1 MFEDHYEFDEKFNNK
16 FISELKGKNIRQKML
31 IIHLALEYWINR
43 ILKIRVKDEKIFEF
57 LINNLNFY
65 KKFELL
71 KKLDL
76 LNPDNIYDKEISKNI
91 IKKIKI
97 KMKNEGKSIL
107 KEIITNTT
115 DRKREGEF
123 IFFLICSSEGIIN
136 NIAVLNKLRNKYAH
150 YFFVD
155 KKEIDKL
162 ANNLQPVFNSDIW
175 ILDHKEKIE
184 IIGANTVFLLKYLYL
199 HHSNHLTFIYD
210 KIKGLQLHFKGT
222 GKFNWIYHFKIP
234 STWKKIK
241 QLKIEA
247 TNNNKTNIKIEIEK
261 LN

>member
-155 KKEIDKL
+155 KIIYW
-162 ANNLQPVFNSDIW
+162 F
-175 ILDHKEKIE
+175 IL
-184 IIGANTVFLLKYLYL
+184 
-199 HHSNHLTFIYD
+199 
-210 KIKGLQLHFKGT
+210 
-222 GKFNWIYHFKIP
+222 
-234 STWKKIK
+234 
-241 QLKIEA
+241 
-247 TNNNKTNIKIEIEK
+247 
-261 LN
+261 

>member
-1 MFEDHYEFDEKFNNK
+1 MKMMEEFIINKYITLKLEKKGTFIYIDNKK
-16 FISELKGKNIRQKML
+16 FIQCNYLLLHIP
-31 IIHLALEYWINR
+31 INE
-43 ILKIRVKDEKIFEF
+43 VD
-57 LINNLNFY
+57 
-65 KKFELL
+65 KF
-71 KKLDL
+71 
-76 LNPDNIYDKEISKNI
+76 DNIASIDEAKISKNI

-199 HHSNHLTFIYD
+199 HYSNHLTFIYD

-247 TNNNKTNIKIEIEK
+247 TNNNKTNFKIETDK